1 MARCTTAWEE
11 RLTATTLMQ
20 RSAERVNEE
29 APMESF
35 LILTVGVPLVL
46 YVLAQ

>member
-1 MARCTTAWEE
+1 MI
-11 RLTATTLMQ
+11 ATTLMQ

-29 APMESF
+29 APMEWF
-35 LILTVGVPLVL
+35 LLLTVDVPLVL